1 MLYHTQGRFSEV
13 GERLISAVT
22 SPIYTTFRVTRLN
35 KDLVAVQVAKSEE
48 SSYIVYDNQLRYV
61 GSFSFGGT
69 RMGFSHYRNNESIF
83 TGFTRD
89 EGQPSF
95 ERQAIVLGVR

>member
-1 MLYHTQGRFSEV
+1 MG
-13 GERLISAVT
+13 AVT
-22 SPIYTTFRVTRLN
+22 SPIYTSIRVTRLN

-48 SSYIVYDNQLRYV
+48 TSYIVYDSQLRYV
-61 GSFSFGGT
+61 GSFSFGDT
-69 RMGFSHYRNNESIF
+69 WMGFSHYLNNESIF

-95 ERQAIVLGVR
+95 ERQAVLLGVR